1 MREKHALISNP
12 EQLRWTTMD
21 MMNMEYPNET
31 FDVVIDKATMDV
43 IMTDNKDPW
52 NPTEEVKSRGV
63 LVMQNVYKVLKQSG
77 LFIQISFDQP
87 HFRKKF
93 IQPDFIQW
101 AEFKQQNIDKGL
113 GYFMFIMKK

>member
-21 MMNMEYPNET
+21 MMNMEYPNDT

-63 LVMQNVYKVLKQSG
+63 LFMKNVYKLLK
-77 LFIQISFDQP
+77 
-87 HFRKKF
+87 
-93 IQPDFIQW
+93 
-101 AEFKQQNIDKGL
+101 
-113 GYFMFIMKK
+113 